1 MNLKI
6 RTFSMALAAM
16 SATSYM
22 YALPSNN
29 IEEKSSTKEKKSL
42 NLEEESVEKNKK
54 EERNV
59 MLNAADANKP
69 REIQIGLPSE
79 DVTVY
84 ENGLP
89 AVYSSSVHKLSAHW
103 RGDASLKGTD
113 LMTPSESAIATG
125 NIAYAVSSFS
135 ELGQKEFKGK
145 LNYKA
150 NHFGMQNFD
159 LNLSGGIGTNWFY
172 TASMYQNFDPGSF
185 KLRFTDYA
193 DRTQIY
199 HFGLT
204 RILNEGKGRISLLY
218 KYSNSKNPGNFAN
231 AAPFIYAGDGSIKK
245 IAGFDPGM
253 DSYVQRQGSFQYLNT
268 KTGKMETW
276 NMTDG
281 SENHANEIAL
291 ISQYQFD
298 NGWLWK
304 FNAKYMNA
312 PRANYVDYGGSSI
325 SEVREADGYQLSDG
339 SAYSGLIEGRRTWL
353 HIGKV
358 SNALMTTEISKQLNN
373 HKLMMGLNEW
383 YYHLDYYSSSFQW
396 AGTVEPYPRT
406 LSQMY
411 VNPLDPTQTAR
422 RSETFGYNELSPE
435 YTKGSENKLA
445 VYFTDEWKVTPK
457 FKVFYGGRLEYYR
470 MSADQISA
478 SRFKGFHIGNFN
490 TYSTAEDGSIVTT
503 AHSIEPAKVTK
514 NKLTLQLTYNLTN
527 QFGLTADATIATRF
541 PRISEYAGT
550 GPTEEQYKR
559 VTIPLIR
566 GGIFYK
572 NDWIDLSSMIT
583 YISKSNNIDQQ
594 NLTKPSTS
602 EGKTVLL
609 IYNIQTLGWTTS
621 AEINPFKNFHMH
633 ALFTYQ
639 KPVYKNYNA
648 SVTFNDGQTMSVN
661 ANNMIVKEI
670 PQVLIELDPKYDITK
685 NLNAW
690 LSFRYFGKTYAN
702 LQEALYFNG
711 HWETFGG
718 INWNVNKKLSLGVSV
733 INILNEKGAKGTING
748 SELITKEEAGK
759 YAGKYMSGSYLRP
772 FTIEFSAGIKF

>member
-1 MNLKI
+1 MNLNFKTTLSI
-6 RTFSMALAAM
+6 AILA
-16 SATSYM
+16 SAFTGAYAQTHADNSSSDTSDQ
-22 YALPSNN
+22 
-29 IEEKSSTKEKKSL
+29 T
-42 NLEEESVEKNKK
+42 KK

-103 RGDASLKGTD
+103 RSDASLKGTD
-113 LMTPSESAIATG
+113 LMTPSESAIKTG
-125 NIAYAVSSFS
+125 NIAYAVSAFS
-135 ELGQKEFKGK
+135 ELGQKAFSGK

-159 LNLSGGIGTNWFY
+159 LNLSGGIGDRWLY
-172 TASMYQNFDPGSF
+172 TAGMYQNFDPGSF

-199 HFGLT
+199 HLGLT
-204 RILNEGKGRISLLY
+204 RIFGDGKGRISLLY
-218 KYSNSKNPGNFAN
+218 KYSNSKNPGSFAN
-231 AAPFIYAGDGSIKK
+231 AAPFIYVGDGSIKK
-245 IAGFDPGM
+245 LAGFDPGL
-253 DSYVQRQGSFQYLNT
+253 DSYVQRQGSFKYLNT
-268 KTGKMETW
+268 KTGKMEIW
-276 NMTDG
+276 NMTDVTD
-281 SENHANEIAL
+281 NHANEVAL
-291 ISQYQFD
+291 VSQYQFD

-304 FNAKYMNA
+304 FNAKYMDA
-312 PRANYVDYGGSSI
+312 PRANCVDYGGSTI
-325 SEVREADGYQLSDG
+325 SEVSAADGYQLSDG

-353 HIGKV
+353 HFGKV
-358 SNALMTTEISKQLNN
+358 SNALLTTEMSKQLNS
-373 HKLMMGLNEW
+373 HKLMIGLNEW
-383 YYHLDYYSSSFQW
+383 YYKLNYYSSSFQW
-396 AGTVEPYPRT
+396 AGTVEAYPRT

-445 VYFTDEWKVTPK
+445 VYFTDEWRVSPR

-478 SRFKGFHIGNFN
+478 SRFSGFHLGNFN
-490 TYSTAEDGSIVTT
+490 T
-503 AHSIEPAKVTK
+503 K
-514 NKLTLQLTYNLTN
+514 NKLNYAATLQMTYNITK
-527 QFGLTADATIATRF
+527 QFGLTADATVATRF

-566 GGIFYK
+566 GGVFYR
-572 NDWIDLSSMIT
+572 NSWLDLSSMVT

-594 NLTKPSTS
+594 NLTKPGTS

-648 SVTFNDGQTMSVN
+648 SVTFSDGQTMSVN

-718 INWNVNKKLSLGVSV
+718 VNWNVNKKLCLGVSI
-733 INILNEKGAKGTING
+733 INFFNEKGAKGTISG
-748 SELITKEEAGK
+748 SELITKDEAGK
-759 YAGKYMSGSYLRP
+759 YAGKYMSGNYLRP
-772 FTIEFSAGIKF
+772 FTVEFSAGIKF

>member
-1 MNLKI
+1 MNLRI
-6 RTFSMALAAM
+6 RTFSMALVAM
-16 SATSYM
+16 SAASQV
-22 YALPSNN
+22 YALPSDDSEN
-29 IEEKSSTKEKKSL
+29 KE
-42 NLEEESVEKNKK
+42 KK

-59 MLNAADANKP
+59 MLNASDANKP

-89 AVYSSSVHKLSAHW
+89 AVYSSSVHRLSAHW
-103 RGDASLKGTD
+103 RSDASLKGTD

-150 NHFGMQNFD
+150 NHFGMQNVD
-159 LNLSGGIGTNWFY
+159 LNLSGGIGDNWLY

-193 DRTQIY
+193 DRTQLY
-199 HFGLT
+199 HFGIT
-204 RILNEGKGRISLLY
+204 RILNDGKGRVSLLY

-231 AAPFIYAGDGSIKK
+231 AAPFIYSGDGSIKK
-245 IAGFDPGM
+245 IDGFDPGM

-268 KTGKMETW
+268 KSGKMETW
-276 NMTDG
+276 NMSDG

-312 PRANYVDYGGSSI
+312 PRANFVDYGGSTI
-325 SEVREADGYQLSDG
+325 SQVSEADGYQLSDG
-339 SAYSGLIEGRRTWL
+339 SAYSGYIEGRRTWL
-353 HIGKV
+353 HVGKV
-358 SNALMTTEISKQLNN
+358 SNALLTTEITKQLNN
-373 HKLMMGLNEW
+373 HKLMIGLNEW
-383 YYHLDYYSSSFQW
+383 YYHLNYYSSSFQW
-396 AGTVEPYPRT
+396 AGTVEAYPRT

-445 VYFTDEWKVTPK
+445 LYFTDEWKVSPK

-470 MSADQISA
+470 MSAEQISTP
-478 SRFKGFHIGNFN
+478 RFSGFHMGNYN
-490 TYSTAEDGSIVTT
+490 TYATADGSVVATE
-503 AHSIEPAKVTK
+503 HSIEAKNVTK
-514 NKLTLQLTYNLTN
+514 DKLNYAATLQLTYNLTR

-572 NDWIDLSSMIT
+572 NDWIDLSSMVT

-594 NLTKPSTS
+594 NLTKPGTT

-648 SVTFNDGQTMSVN
+648 SVTFSDGQSMGVN

-733 INILNEKGAKGTING
+733 INIFNEKGAKGTISG
-748 SELITKEEAGK
+748 SELITKQEAGK
-759 YAGKYMSGSYLRP
+759 YDGKYMSGSYLRP
-772 FTIEFSAGIKF
+772 FTVEFSAGIKF